1 VYHNYETVRLRLF
14 RLNPASGAP
23 IYVQLM
29 EQIRH
34 AIESCV
40 LGPGDQL
47 PAIRTLAQELVI
59 SPNTVVKAYTELDRE
74 GVIELRHGAGAFV
87 ALRDDLQGRGRQARA
102 AANVA
107 REFVDKL
114 RRQGFSD
121 AEIRRLIE
129 AQLDLE
135 VERVR

>member
-1 VYHNYETVRLRLF
+1 MRLF
-14 RLNPASGAP
+14 RLNSASGVP

-34 AIESCV
+34 SIESCL

-87 ALRDDLQGRGRQARA
+87 AMREDLQGRGRQARA
-102 AANVA
+102 AATLA

-121 AEIRRLIE
+121 AEIRRFIE
-129 AQLDLE
+129 AQLDRELE
-135 VERVR
+135 NVR

>member
-1 VYHNYETVRLRLF
+1 MQVRLF
-14 RLNPASGAP
+14 RLNPASGVP

-34 AIESCV
+34 SIESCL

-87 ALRDDLQGRGRQARA
+87 AMREDVQGRSRQARTA
-102 AANVA
+102 ATLA

-114 RRQGFSD
+114 RHQGFSD
-121 AEIRRLIE
+121 AEIRRFVE
-129 AQLDLE
+129 AQLDRELE
-135 VERVR
+135 NVR

>member
-1 VYHNYETVRLRLF
+1 MQTRLF
-14 RLNPASGAP
+14 RVNPASGVP

-34 AIESCV
+34 SIESCL

-59 SPNTVVKAYTELDRE
+59 SPNTVVKAYAEWDRE
-74 GVIELRHGAGAFV
+74 GVIERRHGAGAFV
-87 ALRDDLQGRGRQARA
+87 AMREELQGRGRQARA
-102 AANVA
+102 AATLA

-114 RRQGFSD
+114 QIGRASCR
-121 AEIRRLIE
+121 
-129 AQLDLE
+129 
-135 VERVR
+135 ERV

>member
-1 VYHNYETVRLRLF
+1 
-14 RLNPASGAP
+14 
-23 IYVQLM
+23 M

-34 AIESCV
+34 SIEICL

-87 ALRDDLQGRGRQARA
+87 AMREDLPGRSRQART
-102 AANVA
+102 AANLA

-114 RRQGFSD
+114 GRQGFSD
-121 AEIRRLIE
+121 AEIRRFIE

-135 VERVR
+135 LENVR

>member
-1 VYHNYETVRLRLF
+1 MRLF
-14 RLNPASGAP
+14 RLNPASGVP

-34 AIESCV
+34 SIESCL

-47 PAIRTLAQELVI
+47 PAIRTLARELVI
-59 SPNTVVKAYTELDRE
+59 SPNTVIKAYTELDRE
-74 GVIELRHGAGAFV
+74 GVIELRHGTGAFV
-87 ALRDDLQGRGRQARA
+87 AMREDLQGRSRQARA
-102 AANVA
+102 AATLA

-121 AEIRRLIE
+121 AEIRRFIE
-129 AQLDLE
+129 AQLDRELE
-135 VERVR
+135 KVR

>member
-1 VYHNYETVRLRLF
+1 MQTRLF
-14 RLNPASGAP
+14 RLNPASGVP

-34 AIESCV
+34 SIESCL

-87 ALRDDLQGRGRQARA
+87 AMREDLQGRGRQARA
-102 AANVA
+102 AATLA

-121 AEIRRLIE
+121 AEIRRFIE
-129 AQLDLE
+129 AQLDRELE
-135 VERVR
+135 NVRG

>member
-1 VYHNYETVRLRLF
+1 MRLF
-14 RLNPASGAP
+14 RLNPASGVP

-34 AIESCV
+34 SIESCL

-87 ALRDDLQGRGRQARA
+87 AMREDQQGRGRQARA
-102 AANVA
+102 AANLA
-107 REFVDKL
+107 REFVVKL

-135 VERVR
+135 LENVR

>member
-1 VYHNYETVRLRLF
+1 
-14 RLNPASGAP
+14 LNPASGVP

-34 AIESCV
+34 SIESCL

-47 PAIRTLAQELVI
+47 PAIRSLAQELVI

-87 ALRDDLQGRGRQARA
+87 AMRADLPGRSRQARTA
-102 AANVA
+102 SNLA
-107 REFVDKL
+107 REFVDRL

-121 AEIRRLIE
+121 AEIRRFIE
-129 AQLDLE
+129 AQLDHELE
-135 VERVR
+135 NVR

>member
-1 VYHNYETVRLRLF
+1 
-14 RLNPASGAP
+14 LNPASGVP

-34 AIESCV
+34 SIESCL

-87 ALRDDLQGRGRQARA
+87 AMREDLQGRSRKARA
-102 AANVA
+102 AATLA

-121 AEIRRLIE
+121 AEIRRFIE
-129 AQLDLE
+129 AQLDRELE
-135 VERVR
+135 KVR